1 MKLQVLKIPIHTEES
16 RETII
21 NVWYFSIL
29 LQTARSILISL
40 IRTAH
45 FSTTLIVYPVK
56 NRETLCF

>member
-1 MKLQVLKIPIHTEES
+1 MKLQVLKIPIHTEET

-45 FSTTLIVYPVK
+45 FSTTLIGIQ
-56 NRETLCF
+56 